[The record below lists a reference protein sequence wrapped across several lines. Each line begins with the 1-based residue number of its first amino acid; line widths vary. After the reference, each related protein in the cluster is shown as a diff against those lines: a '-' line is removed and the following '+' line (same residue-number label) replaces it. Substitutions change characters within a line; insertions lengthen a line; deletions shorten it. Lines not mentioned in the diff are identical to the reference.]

1 MCLYFHNNIIGQFFS
16 KNLDGQS
23 EVFSTN
29 EGPKSDDNSYFGY
42 SVAVGAFGLG
52 LDSGAAV
59 GMPRG
64 AELLGKV
71 KL

>member
-1 MCLYFHNNIIGQFFS
+1 MCLYFHNKITGQIFS
-16 KNLDGQS
+16 KNLDSQP

-29 EGPKSDDNSYFGY
+29 EGPKSDDDSYFGY
-42 SVAVGAFGLG
+42 SVAVGVFGFG